1 MKKFVKIAV
10 VVIFALIAVVACFG
24 GDSIPEDVEY
34 KSMDISTMYE
44 ELDTNAFN
52 AEEKYNDAYIKLKGR
67 ISVIDSDGGYISI
80 EDVDASEW
88 DLFET
93 VMCDFS
99 NDEQREI
106 LKEKSTGDIVT
117 IEGQVYS
124 VGEGLGYSMDIH
136 TIE

>member
-1 MKKFVKIAV
+1 MKKFVKIMV
-10 VVIFALIAVVACFG
+10 IVIFGLIAMVACLG
-24 GDSIPEDVEY
+24 GESIPEDVEY

-52 AEEKYNDAYIKLKGR
+52 AEEKYNDAYIKIKGR
-67 ISVIDSDGGYISI
+67 ISNIDSDGGYISI

-93 VMCDFS
+93 VMCDFL
-99 NDEQREI
+99 NDEQREV
-106 LKEKSTGDIVT
+106 LKTKSTGDIVT

-124 VGEGLGYSMDIH
+124 VGEDLGYSMSIH
-136 TIE
+136 TIK

>member
-67 ISVIDSDGGYISI
+67 ISNIDSDGGYISI

-93 VMCDFS
+93 VMCDFL

-106 LKEKSTGDIVT
+106 LKDSYHPT
-117 IEGQVYS
+117 ILRLV
-124 VGEGLGYSMDIH
+124 L
-136 TIE
+136 

>member
-1 MKKFVKIAV
+1 MKKFVKIMV
-10 VVIFALIAVVACFG
+10 VVIFGLIAMVACLG
-24 GDSIPEDVEY
+24 GESIPEDVEY

-52 AEEKYNDAYIKLKGR
+52 AEEKYNDAYIKIKGR
-67 ISVIDSDGGYISI
+67 ISNIDSDGGYISI

-93 VMCDFS
+93 VMCDFL

-106 LKEKSTGDIVT
+106 LKTKSTGDIVT

-124 VGEGLGYSMDIH
+124 IGEGLGYSMNIH
-136 TIE
+136 TIK

>member
-1 MKKFVKIAV
+1 MKKFVKIMV
-10 VVIFALIAVVACFG
+10 VVIFGLIAMVACLG
-24 GDSIPEDVEY
+24 GESVPEDVEY

-52 AEEKYNDAYIKLKGR
+52 AEEKYNDAYIKIKGR
-67 ISVIDSDGGYISI
+67 ISNIDSDGGYISI

-93 VMCDFS
+93 VMCDFL
-99 NDEQREI
+99 NDEQREV
-106 LKEKSTGDIVT
+106 LKTKSTGDIVT

-124 VGEGLGYSMDIH
+124 VGEGLGYSMNIH
-136 TIE
+136 TIK

>member
-1 MKKFVKIAV
+1 MKKFVKIMV
-10 VVIFALIAVVACFG
+10 VVIFGLIAMVACLG
-24 GDSIPEDVEY
+24 GESIPEDVEY

-52 AEEKYNDAYIKLKGR
+52 AEEKYNDAYIKIKGR
-67 ISVIDSDGGYISI
+67 ISNIDSDGGYISI

-93 VMCDFS
+93 VMCDFL
-99 NDEQREI
+99 NDEQREV
-106 LKEKSTGDIVT
+106 LKTKSTGDIVT

-124 VGEGLGYSMDIH
+124 VGEGLGYSMSIH
-136 TIE
+136 TIK

>member
-1 MKKFVKIAV
+1 MKKFVKIMV
-10 VVIFALIAVVACFG
+10 VVIFGLIAMVACLG
-24 GDSIPEDVEY
+24 GESIPEDVEY

-52 AEEKYNDAYIKLKGR
+52 AEEKYNDAYIKIKGR
-67 ISVIDSDGGYISI
+67 ISNIDSDGGYISI

-93 VMCDFS
+93 VMCDFL
-99 NDEQREI
+99 NDEQREV
-106 LKEKSTGDIVT
+106 LKTKSAGDIVT

-124 VGEGLGYSMDIH
+124 VGEGLGYSMSIH
-136 TIE
+136 TIK